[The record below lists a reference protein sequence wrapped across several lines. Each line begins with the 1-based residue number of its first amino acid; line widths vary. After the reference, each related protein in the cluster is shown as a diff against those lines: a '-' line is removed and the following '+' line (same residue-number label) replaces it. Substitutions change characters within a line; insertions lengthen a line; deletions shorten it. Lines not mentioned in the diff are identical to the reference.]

1 MNQAFPLNR
10 HIGGRW
16 FDEMGWDPKVLEEA
30 QEPAAALSGP

>member
-16 FDEMGWDPKVLEEA
+16 FDEMGWDPAVLEQA
-30 QEPAAALSGP
+30 QEPSAALSGA